1 MRQRLKF
8 LAALPF
14 VALVAACSSS
24 GAGTSV
30 ALPAV
35 GTQSIPGNFAGLN
48 TFGRHF
54 GPDEREAC
62 PHLGVPGMAYCDL
75 FVHTNSWSKTYRG
88 DVSGLGPPDFQ
99 AAYNLPSASMGSGQ
113 TVAIVDAFSN
123 PGAEY
128 SMNTYRAQFGLPL
141 CEESTGCLKIV
152 NQAGNRKPIPRCGN
166 ACAGGWSVEIAL
178 DVEMVS
184 AACPNCNI
192 ILVEANDN
200 SFLNLGAGVRAAV
213 KLGANVISNSYS
225 GSGANGFERF
235 YFYPGHVI
243 LASAGDAGYL
253 PPSVNP
259 EPAGYP
265 HVVSVGGTFLQ
276 KGGSGR
282 GWTELVWFGTGSSC
296 TSFKKMQWQKDAGC
310 PGRMMNDVSAV
321 AENAAIYDKFDGGW
335 GTVAG
340 TSVSSPLLGGVYG
353 LAGNAS
359 HLWSSRTLYRHP
371 KDLYDITSGANGS
384 CSPNPAYW
392 CNGETGYDGPTGN
405 GTPNG
410 VGAF

>member
-1 MRQRLKF
+1 VRQRLKF

-35 GTQSIPGNFAGLN
+35 GPQSVPGNFAGPN
-48 TFGRHF
+48 TFGRRL
-54 GPDEREAC
+54 GPDEVEGC
-62 PHLGVPGMAYCDL
+62 PHLRVPGMAYCDVI
-75 FVHTNSWSKTYRG
+75 VHPGSWSKTYRG
-88 DVSGLGPPDFQ
+88 DVAGLGATDFQ
-99 AAYNLPSASMGSGQ
+99 AAYNLPSQTMGSGQ
-113 TVAIVDAFSN
+113 TVAVVDAFSN

-128 SMNTYRAQFGLPL
+128 SLNVYRAQFGLPL
-141 CEESTGCLKIV
+141 CEEKTGCLQIV
-152 NQAGNRKPIPRCGN
+152 NQAGNPKPIPRCGA
-166 ACAGGWSVEIAL
+166 ACGNWSLEIAL
-178 DVEMVS
+178 DIEMVS
-184 AACPNCNI
+184 ASCPNCNI

-200 SFLNLGAGVRAAV
+200 SFLNLAAGVRAAIR
-213 KLGANVISNSYS
+213 LGASVVSNSYS

-243 LASAGDAGYL
+243 LASAGDAGYQG
-253 PPSVNP
+253 PSVNP

-265 HVVSVGGTFLQ
+265 HVVSVGGTILQ
-276 KGGSGR
+276 KGGTGR
-282 GWTELVWFGTGSSC
+282 GWTESVWFATGSAC
-296 TSFKKMQWQKDAGC
+296 TSFKKMEWQKDTGC

-321 AENAAIYDKFDGGW
+321 AENAALYDKFNGGW
-335 GTVAG
+335 GTVGG
-340 TSVSSPLLGGVYG
+340 TSISSPLLGGVYG

-359 HLWSSRTLYRHP
+359 HLWSSRTLYTHT
-371 KDLYDITSGANGS
+371 KDLYDITTGVNGT

-392 CNGETGYDGPTGN
+392 CTGEVGYDGPTGN

-410 VGAF
+410 IGAF